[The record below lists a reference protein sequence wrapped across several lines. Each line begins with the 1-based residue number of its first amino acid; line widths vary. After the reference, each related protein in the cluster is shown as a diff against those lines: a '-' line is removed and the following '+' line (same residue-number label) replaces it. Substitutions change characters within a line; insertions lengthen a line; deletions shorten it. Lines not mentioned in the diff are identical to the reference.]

1 MTAQDF
7 IYLALRN
14 CGQIRPGYTP
24 NADFLNDCLLVF
36 QQTYD
41 GWNAERTQQFTVPD
55 YIYNISTSRSLNGI
69 YGQNIQ
75 WTVGPVFT
83 FTGDTHT
90 TTTITTQY
98 TNGLV
103 IGMYLTGS
111 GIPANTYITGIS
123 TGVSITISAAATATA
138 TGVTFTITPSFT
150 GPRPE
155 AIIRMNLY
163 MTSAAPTQ
171 PIRIPLAPVSA
182 EQWANIAVLQL
193 TPINVTTVFYYD
205 PQFPQGVIN
214 VWPPLNGNSL
224 EFFTW
229 GFLNPPS
236 TLTSNY
242 SAPPGYQD
250 AIVYTLAK
258 RLYHL
263 CTNDVMPHKV
273 SFQWLC
279 GQSKLARDK
288 IKAVN
293 APMPRL
299 VSDFRGG
306 APRVGTCDWQL
317 LLTGQPY

>member
-1 MTAQDF
+1 M
-7 IYLALRN
+7 
-14 CGQIRPGYTP
+14 RPGVIN
-24 NADFLNDCLLVF
+24 NADLLNDGLTEF
-36 QQTYD
+36 KSMYD
-41 GWNAERTQQFTVPD
+41 GWNAERTKQFTVPD
-55 YIYNISTSRSLNGI
+55 YIYAIAGAKSLNGI

-83 FTGDTHT
+83 FTGDT
-90 TTTITTQY
+90 TITSAVVATQY
-98 TNGLV
+98 TDGLI
-103 IGMYLTGS
+103 IGQYVTGA
-111 GIPANTYITGIS
+111 GIPANSYITGIS
-123 TGVSITISAAATATA
+123 TGVSFTLNAAATATA

-163 MTSAAPTQ
+163 MTSVSPTQ
-171 PIRIPLAPVSA
+171 PTRIPLAPLSA
-182 EQWANIAVLQL
+182 EQWANINVLQL

-205 PQFPQGVIN
+205 PKFPQGIIN

-250 AIVYTLAK
+250 AIVYTLAQ

-263 CTNDVMPHKV
+263 CTNEVAIHRVP
-273 SFQWLC
+273 FQYLA
-279 GQSKLARDK
+279 GQALIAQQK

-299 VSDFRGG
+299 VSDFRSGP
-306 APRVGTCDWQL
+306 PRVGVSDWGL
-317 LLTGQPY
+317 LLTGTPY